1 MILASKKTKEHL
13 CTSYA
18 TPSNIHRPY
27 FLWYGVNIYCG
38 RRVGLMFSALVSRSS
53 GPGPSP
59 GRGLCVGQD
68 KTRHKT
74 LTVPLSTQV
83 YKWAS

>member
-1 MILASKKTKEHL
+1 MILASKKTKGHL

-18 TPSNIHRPY
+18 TPSSDIPSNIHRPY

-68 KTRHKT
+68 KTRQDT
-74 LTVPLSTQV
+74 
-83 YKWAS
+83 